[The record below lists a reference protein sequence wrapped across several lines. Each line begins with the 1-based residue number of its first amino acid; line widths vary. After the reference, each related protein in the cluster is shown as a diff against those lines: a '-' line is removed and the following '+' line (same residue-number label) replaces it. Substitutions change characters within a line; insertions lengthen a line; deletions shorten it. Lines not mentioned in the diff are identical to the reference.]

1 MADKKH
7 AFLQLSDIVDEY
19 QEKRL
24 SFDLDG
30 LQDLRERIS
39 LLLFYLSDD
48 ISRAISQQEGA
59 DFDRKRNYAERFDF
73 WKGER
78 DDNDKNYTVAVAEA
92 KARIDNEKFEKKY
105 VEATRKQQ
113 RVRIILSSTNHILNA
128 IASRI
133 SNIK

>member
-1 MADKKH
+1 MEEKQH
-7 AFLQLSDIVDEY
+7 PFFQLSEIIEEY
-19 QEKRL
+19 DNKRL
-24 SFDLDG
+24 SFDIDG

-59 DFDRKRNYAERFDF
+59 DFDRKRNYAERFNY
-73 WKGER
+73 WKSEVDENG
-78 DDNDKNYTVAVAEA
+78 KYFTVAISEA
-92 KARIDNEKFEKKY
+92 KARIDNEDFEKKY

>member
-1 MADKKH
+1 MEDKKH
-7 AFLQLSDIVDEY
+7 PFVQLSEIVDEY
-19 QEKRL
+19 SEKRL

-39 LLLFYLSDD
+39 LLLFHLSDD

-59 DFDRKRNYAERFDF
+59 DFDRKRNYAERFNS
-73 WKGER
+73 WKAETDENG
-78 DDNDKNYTVAVAEA
+78 KSYTVAVAEA
-92 KARIDNEKFEKKY
+92 KARIDNEEFEKKY

-113 RVRIILSSTNHILNA
+113 RVRIIISSTNHILNA

-133 SNIK
+133 NNVK